1 MNNTGKQFDKVA
13 VEYDFVTSLLND
25 NTFFISNIPRQKGK
39 ALDIGCGTGILID
52 ELSNYFDEV
61 IGIDF
66 SNGMLEF
73 AERKRKQS
81 NISYINMDAESL
93 SFDCKFDYIVSRTTF
108 HHLTDI
114 PSVINQMKELLN
126 EGGKIVIL
134 DNVSKV
140 ETPPTYVY
148 ILGAMLEFLPNCF
161 RFGVRN
167 AVRVFKHN
175 TSKPWLEHLA
185 FDKYLS
191 EQEYY
196 EMYGK
201 LLPNCKF
208 HRMNWAMGIVWE
220 KPTTSIIK

>member
-1 MNNTGKQFDKVA
+1 MKSRGEYLNNTGKQFDKVA

-108 HHLTDI
+108 HHLTNI
-114 PSVINQMKELLN
+114 PSVINQMKEL
-126 EGGKIVIL
+126 
-134 DNVSKV
+134 
-140 ETPPTYVY
+140 
-148 ILGAMLEFLPNCF
+148 C
-161 RFGVRN
+161 
-167 AVRVFKHN
+167 
-175 TSKPWLEHLA
+175 
-185 FDKYLS
+185 
-191 EQEYY
+191 
-196 EMYGK
+196 
-201 LLPNCKF
+201 
-208 HRMNWAMGIVWE
+208 
-220 KPTTSIIK
+220 